1 MTKIFALA
9 DCNNFYASCERVF
22 NPKLENQPII
32 VLSNN
37 DGCVVARS
45 NEAKVLGVKMGV
57 PFFQCKEL
65 IEKHNIHYFSSN
77 YKVYGDMSG
86 RVMGTLAT
94 MVEDISVYSID
105 EAFMDFSD
113 EKNIDEKAQAIC
125 KRVLKW
131 TGLPISIGIAP
142 TKTLSKIANLF
153 AKKVLKQS
161 VFNLQDYPNKDE
173 ILAQVPIEDVWG
185 IGRSFAPQFRA
196 LGVKHAADL
205 RRASETVLRRV
216 MHIHGARMLRELN
229 GVSAY
234 GLFDEVESGR
244 KSMQTTRSFSEKIED
259 LAALEAAMAHYA
271 GICAQRMRTYKLAT
285 NVISVYLIANRFSQN
300 SYRPYLSIGLPS
312 PTNSSVEII
321 KHARILLQKM
331 YKSGYKYSKI
341 GIVATELVPENA
353 IQENIFQPI
362 DKEKHQKL
370 MTSIDEIQ
378 RKFGRKAIV
387 HGLEASKEKRFVM
400 KQDFHANIYDRV
412 LGIVFLVKG

>member
-1 MTKIFALA
+1 MAKIFALA

-45 NEAKVLGVKMGV
+45 NEAKALGVKMGV

-65 IEKHNIHYFSSN
+65 VEKHNIHYFSSN

-86 RVMGTLAT
+86 RVMGTLAS
-94 MVEDISVYSID
+94 MVEDICIYSID

-113 EKNIDEKAQAIC
+113 EKNIEEKSHAIC
-125 KRVLKW
+125 KRVLQW
-131 TGLPISIGIAP
+131 TGIPISIGIAP
-142 TKTLSKIANLF
+142 TKTLSKIANYF
-153 AKKVLKQS
+153 AKKVLKKS
-161 VFNLQDYPNKDE
+161 VFNLQEYPDKDE

-185 IGRSFAPQFRA
+185 IGRSYAPKFRA
-196 LGVKHAADL
+196 MGVHHAADL
-205 RRASETVLRRV
+205 RRLSETALRRT
-216 MHIHGARMLRELN
+216 MNIHGARMLRELN

-234 GLFDEVESGR
+234 GLFDEIEIGR
-244 KSMQTTRSFSEKIED
+244 KSMQTTRSFGEKIED
-259 LAALEAAMAHYA
+259 LASLEAAMAHYA
-271 GICAQRMRTYKLAT
+271 GICAQRMRSYGLAA
-285 NVISVYLIANRFSQN
+285 NVISVYLIANRFSEN
-300 SYRPYLSIGLPS
+300 PYRPYLSIGLPS

-321 KHARILLQKM
+321 KHARMILQKI
-331 YKSGYKYSKI
+331 YKTEFRYSKI

-387 HGLEASKEKRFVM
+387 HGLEATKEKRYAM
-400 KQDFHANIYDRV
+400 KQAFHANIYDRV
-412 LGIVFLVKG
+412 LGIVFLIRG